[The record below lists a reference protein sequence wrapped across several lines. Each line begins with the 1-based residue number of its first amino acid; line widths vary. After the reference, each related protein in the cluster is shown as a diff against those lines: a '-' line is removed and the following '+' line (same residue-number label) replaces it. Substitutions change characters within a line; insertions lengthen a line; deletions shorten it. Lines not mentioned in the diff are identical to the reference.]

1 MRKKTIYILAFVIVL
16 GITNQLPAQPPGG
29 GGGQGQGGP
38 PPGGTGAPVDGG
50 VLGLLAGTAAY
61 AWYRQRKAPAIK
73 ISDVQEPASLPTV
86 TNE

>member
-1 MRKKTIYILAFVIVL
+1 MKRKIIYILIAFSL
-16 GITNQLPAQPPGG
+16 TLTTQQLAAQPPGG

-50 VLGLLAGTAAY
+50 TVGLLLGTAAY

-73 ISDVQEPASLPTV
+73 ISDVHAPESMPGNTKD
-86 TNE
+86 

>member
-1 MRKKTIYILAFVIVL
+1 MKSKIIYILIAFSL
-16 GITNQLPAQPPGG
+16 TLTTQQLAAQPPGG

-50 VLGLLAGTAAY
+50 VAGLLLGTAAY

-73 ISDVQEPASLPTV
+73 ISEVQAPASLPV
-86 TNE
+86 ESED